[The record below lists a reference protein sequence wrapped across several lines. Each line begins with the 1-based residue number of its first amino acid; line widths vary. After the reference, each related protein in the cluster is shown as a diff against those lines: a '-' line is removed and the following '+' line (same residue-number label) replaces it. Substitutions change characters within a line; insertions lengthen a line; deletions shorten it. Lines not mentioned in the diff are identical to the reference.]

1 MSTTNFVFE
10 QFAGIDIKETT
21 LHGLVETLREKR
33 DFTDEGIEK
42 MLIVNSIKPGV
53 GSPKV
58 RIYLY
63 PDMTLSM
70 NPIYDSDE
78 VTWA

>member
-1 MSTTNFVFE
+1 M
-10 QFAGIDIKETT
+10 
-21 LHGLVETLREKR
+21 ETLREKR
-33 DFTDEGIEK
+33 DFSDQGIEK
-42 MLIVNSIKPGV
+42 MMLVNGIKAGT

-63 PDMTLSM
+63 PDSIFGV